1 MASVRRGSYTLKLMV
16 DSVAGTSGLTYSEDI
31 EGFREAVFKESSL
44 FVDEMGFVKD
54 EYEVVEVCRRCYRKL
69 FNSDP
74 VIDIPKLVD
83 YRQGIDHIC
92 VVVDRDRENRSS
104 SDIDEF
110 IRRCKKTRYEPF
122 ITNPCFELWLLM
134 HFEEFYRLDRDSLLK
149 NPMINGKRLTEYEL
163 DRIVRGINPE
173 NRFDKVDYDPLIF
186 MHRTRHAIE
195 TSFLLCHDVLR
206 LKSEVGTNIG
216 SLLKDMQKDG

>member
-1 MASVRRGSYTLKLMV
+1 MSQVLS
-16 DSVAGTSGLTYSEDI
+16 
-31 EGFREAVFKESSL
+31 
-44 FVDEMGFVKD
+44 
-54 EYEVVEVCRRCYRKL
+54 KL

-195 TSFLLCHDVLR
+195 TSFFLCHDVLR
-206 LKSEVGTNIG
+206 LNLTYAES
-216 SLLKDMQKDG
+216 

>member
-1 MASVRRGSYTLKLMV
+1 M
-16 DSVAGTSGLTYSEDI
+16 TYSEDI

-134 HFEEFYRLDRDSLLK
+134 HF
-149 NPMINGKRLTEYEL
+149 
-163 DRIVRGINPE
+163 
-173 NRFDKVDYDPLIF
+173 
-186 MHRTRHAIE
+186 
-195 TSFLLCHDVLR
+195 
-206 LKSEVGTNIG
+206 
-216 SLLKDMQKDG
+216 